1 MTTTRQD
8 LIDAVIESLKTGF
21 QYEDFT
27 VLDELLSKLGTDDLL
42 AALPDNHELSNT
54 ATKHTPGP
62 WETPS
67 LEDSRSIRSTD
78 TGEYVATAHSK
89 HDFSGLSGT
98 YPDADAAEANGRL
111 IAAAPE
117 LLDAAQSC
125 LTSLNDMVRDQTM
138 EGMKMVLEQA
148 IAKATG

>member
-1 MTTTRQD
+1 M
-8 LIDAVIESLKTGF
+8 
-21 QYEDFT
+21 
-27 VLDELLSKLGTDDLL
+27 
-42 AALPDNHELSNT
+42 

-98 YPDADAAEANGRL
+98 YPDADAAEANARL

-117 LLDAAQSC
+117 LLKALIDAEGIAVQRAKE
-125 LTSLNDMVRDQTM
+125 LADQ
-138 EGMKMVLEQA
+138 GSRFAADSIWHKVKYYNSV
-148 IAKATG
+148 IAKTTG